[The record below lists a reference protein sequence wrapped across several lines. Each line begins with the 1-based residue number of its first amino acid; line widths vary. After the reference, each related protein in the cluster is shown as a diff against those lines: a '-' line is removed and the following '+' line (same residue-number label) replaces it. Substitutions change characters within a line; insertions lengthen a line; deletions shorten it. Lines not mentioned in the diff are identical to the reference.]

1 MKALLIAALMV
12 VTSIS
17 SVSFACDR
25 NKQKNQGP
33 GSMLQSDSSNYYTQ
47 MQNKNAVAKE
57 SSASSS
63 GYTKSQH

>member
-1 MKALLIAALMV
+1 MKAFLIAALLA

-33 GSMLQSDSSNYYTQ
+33 GSLLQSDSSNFYTQ
-47 MQNKNAVAKE
+47 MQSRNAAAKGISQSD
-57 SSASSS
+57 SSV
-63 GYTKSQH
+63 KSQH